1 MSELPKGW
9 KVVKFEALYDFVIGG
24 DWGKAPDHIDAEFVD
39 VRCIRGTEFRYWAKE
54 KGKTA
59 VPRRVKKSSLEK
71 RKLELGD
78 ILVEI
83 SGGGPEQPVGRT
95 VQIDQQAISNANGMP
110 LVCTNF
116 TRLVRPSN
124 QVNSAFLNYF
134 LTNFYNS
141 GEITKYQSGSNNL
154 RNLQFKDY
162 VKIGVPLAPV
172 AEQKRIVEKLDEVLA
187 QVDTIKARLDGIPAL
202 LKRFRQSV
210 LASAVS
216 GQLTEEWRGEQDVY
230 PTLNELKATIDQ
242 ERFEIWCSVELNKKI
257 AKGKPPANDKW
268 KEKYQPANPKYNDS
282 NKRTAVEGIRAPW
295 LVTSLDAV
303 SILTTGKTP
312 STSKDEYWNGDT
324 MFVSP
329 AQIHPEGYLH
339 NPSRYVSEEG
349 CQVVPLISKGSTLIV
364 CIGTVGKVG
373 LLTEDVVINQQINAI
388 TPLPSVVHKYMYYWC
403 KTLYPWIIDTARATV
418 NAAILN
424 KSTMSTAPF
433 ALPPLEEQEEIVR
446 LVDQYFA
453 FADTIEAQVKKAQAR
468 VDNLTQ
474 SILAKAFR
482 GELVPQDP
490 NDEPADKL
498 LERIAQA
505 RKEAEALAKAA
516 KKAGATKKK
525 VAKSA

>member
-9 KVVKFEALYDFVIGG
+9 VESAIGEACLIENGLRKPISLKERANCQGDFPYYGATGVIDHLNSYTHEGEYVLIGEDGANLLSKSKPLAFIANGKYWVNNHAHTLRCLADSPNLYL
-24 DWGKAPDHIDAEFVD
+24 
-39 VRCIRGTEFRYWAKE
+39 E
-54 KGKTA
+54 KYFN
-59 VPRRVKKSSLEK
+59 SLSLESWVTGSAQP
-71 RKLELGD
+71 KL
-78 ILVEI
+78 
-83 SGGGPEQPVGRT
+83 
-95 VQIDQQAISNANGMP
+95 
-110 LVCTNF
+110 
-116 TRLVRPSN
+116 
-124 QVNSAFLNYF
+124 
-134 LTNFYNS
+134 
-141 GEITKYQSGSNNL
+141 TKKNL
-154 RNLQFKDY
+154 EGIPY
-162 VKIGVPLAPV
+162 PLAPL

-187 QVDTIKARLDGIPAL
+187 QVDTIKARLDGIPNL

-216 GQLTEEWRGEQDVY
+216 GKLTEEWRGDQGVY
-230 PTLNELKATIDQ
+230 PTLNELKATIDK
-242 ERFEIWCSVELNKKI
+242 ERFEIWCSAELNKKI
-257 AKGKPPANDKW
+257 AKRKAPANDEW
-268 KEKYQPANPKYNDS
+268 KGKYQPANPKYYDP
-282 NKRTAVEGIRAPW
+282 NKRTAIEGIKAPW
-295 LVTSLDAV
+295 LITSLDAV

-312 STSKDEYWNGDT
+312 STSKDEYWNGET

-339 NPSRYVSEEG
+339 NPSRYVSEKG
-349 CQVVPLISKGSTLIV
+349 CQIVPLISKGSTLIV

-373 LLTEDVVINQQINAI
+373 LLTKDVVINQQINAI
-388 TPLPSVVHKYMYYWC
+388 TPLSSVVHKYMYYWC

-433 ALPPLEEQEEIVR
+433 ALPSLEEQKEIVR

-482 GELVPQDP
+482 GELVAQDP

-498 LERIAQA
+498 LERIAEA

-516 KKAGATKKK
+516 KKAEVAKKK
-525 VAKSA
+525 AAKSA

>member
-9 KVVKFEALYDFVIGG
+9 IACTPSDLANDPKNEIVDGPFGSNLKASEYTDEGTPIVRIQNVK
-24 DWGKAPDHIDAEFVD
+24 
-39 VRCIRGTEFRYWAKE
+39 R
-54 KGKTA
+54 
-59 VPRRVKKSSLEK
+59 
-71 RKLELGD
+71 
-78 ILVEI
+78 
-83 SGGGPEQPVGRT
+83 
-95 VQIDQQAISNANGMP
+95 M
-110 LVCTNF
+110 
-116 TRLVRPSN
+116 
-124 QVNSAFLNYF
+124 AFLNKNIKYVTDEKAEF
-134 LTNFYNS
+134 LKRHSFKSGDLLLTKLGEPLGLTCIAPEYLNEGIIVADIVRLRPNPEVNRKCLAYLLNS
-141 GEITKYQSGSNNL
+141 EGVIKQINAHTKGSTRARINL
-154 RNLQFKDY
+154 SVVRNLN
-162 VKIGVPLAPV
+162 INLPPL
-172 AEQKRIVEKLDEVLA
+172 AEQKRIVEKIDEVLA
-187 QVDTIKARLDGIPAL
+187 QVDTIKARLDGIPDL

-210 LASAVS
+210 LTSAVS
-216 GQLTEEWRGEQDVY
+216 GKLTEEWREEQDAY
-230 PTLNELKATIDQ
+230 PTLNELKATIEQ
-242 ERFEIWCSVELNKKI
+242 ERFEIWCSAELNKKI
-257 AKGKPPANDKW
+257 SKGKPPANDKW
-268 KEKYQPANPKYNDS
+268 KEKYQPGNPKHNDS
-282 NKRTAVEGIRAPW
+282 NKRTAVEEIKAPW
-295 LVTSLDAV
+295 LLTSLDAV

-312 STSKDEYWNGDT
+312 STAKDEYWNGDT

-339 NPSRYVSEEG
+339 NPSRYVSKAG
-349 CQVVPLISKGSTLIV
+349 CQIVPLISKGSTLIV

-388 TPLPSVVHKYMYYWC
+388 TPLPSVTHKYMYYWC

-433 ALPPLEEQEEIVR
+433 ALPPLEEQKEIVR

-482 GELVPQDP
+482 GELVAQDP

-498 LERIAQA
+498 LARIAEA

-516 KKAGATKKK
+516 KKAEAAKKRA
-525 VAKSA
+525 AKSA